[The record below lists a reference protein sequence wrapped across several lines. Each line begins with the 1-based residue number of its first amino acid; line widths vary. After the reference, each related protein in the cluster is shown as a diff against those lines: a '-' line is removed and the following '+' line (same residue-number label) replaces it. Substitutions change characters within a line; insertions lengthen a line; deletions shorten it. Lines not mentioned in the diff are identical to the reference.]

1 MVPSM
6 RPGALVMATGLY
18 KTLRVGDVVIIRH
31 DGLEKVKRL
40 SQIDNDRI
48 YVLGDNPSASTDSRQ
63 FGWLPIEVIT
73 AKVIWPR
80 TQ

>member
-1 MVPSM
+1 MVPSL
-6 RPGALVMATGLY
+6 RPGTLVMATGLY
-18 KTLRVGDVVIIRH
+18 QTLRVGDIVVIRH
-31 DGLEKVKRL
+31 EGLEKVKRL
-40 SQIDNDRI
+40 AQIDNDRI